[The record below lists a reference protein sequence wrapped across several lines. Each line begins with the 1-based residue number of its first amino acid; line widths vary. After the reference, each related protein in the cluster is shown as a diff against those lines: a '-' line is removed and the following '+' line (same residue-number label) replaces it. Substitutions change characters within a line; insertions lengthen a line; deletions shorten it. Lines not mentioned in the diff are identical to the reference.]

1 MCLASTSLGLGTV
14 LLTSVTTAFLSL
26 VVEIGLFFHNL
37 RRPLLKAE
45 LSSGCGGF
53 QPEGHLSKW
62 NPIS

>member
-1 MCLASTSLGLGTV
+1 MCLASTSLGLG
-14 LLTSVTTAFLSL
+14 SPSDFGDNGFS
-26 VVEIGLFFHNL
+26 EPSCRNWFIFHNL